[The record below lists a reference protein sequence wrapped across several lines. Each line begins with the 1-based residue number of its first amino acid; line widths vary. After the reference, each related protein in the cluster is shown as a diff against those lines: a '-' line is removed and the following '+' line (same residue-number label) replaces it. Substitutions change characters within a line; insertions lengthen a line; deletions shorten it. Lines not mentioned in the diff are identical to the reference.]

1 LAFFIS
7 FVLYICWVLNYNSH
21 IDDMNNIIRYQQIVS
36 SVQFEQATFL
46 IAHDEELKY
55 EIRLE
60 IKNECL

>member
-1 LAFFIS
+1 
-7 FVLYICWVLNYNSH
+7 
-21 IDDMNNIIRYQQIVS
+21 MNNIIRYQQIVS